1 MSAYG
6 RLLLL
11 GMALGVSLGKAEAA
25 DQQVERGKYLV
36 NIISCGDCHTPG
48 VFLGRPDTTR
58 YLAGSDVGF
67 EVPGLGV
74 FYGSNLTSDKET
86 GLGNWTIEEI
96 ATAITTGRTPDNRIL
111 APVMPAAAFKNLTE
125 ADALAIAAYL
135 KTLPPIKN
143 EVPGPFGLT
152 EKPTSFVFQVLPPD
166 KYVPTPASTGK

>member
-1 MSAYG
+1 MRSYG

-11 GMALGVSLGKAEAA
+11 GIVLGVSLGKAEAA

-111 APVMPAAAFKNLTE
+111 APVMPAAAFKNLTA

-166 KYVPTPASTGK
+166 KYVPTPSPTGK